1 MLIVSFPSG
10 ARGVWERELLPD
22 GDGEAWRWI
31 GPFWI
36 HRHAA
41 KVGWAPGELHLQT
54 GVHNFTRLKHMWQ
67 VFALKVRCVFFKLG
81 AFFSSQ
87 LVAAVF
93 YLRTKNILHRD
104 IKDENIVI
112 DKCFHIRLIDFGSAA
127 LMAPRK
133 LFYNFCGTLEYCSPE
148 VLQGNPY
155 VHKSLKLA
163 THLVVKS
170 LPQTADIRTVLIHCL
185 TI

>member
-1 MLIVSFPSG
+1 MYFL
-10 ARGVWERELLPD
+10 
-22 GDGEAWRWI
+22 
-31 GPFWI
+31 
-36 HRHAA
+36 
-41 KVGWAPGELHLQT
+41 
-54 GVHNFTRLKHMWQ
+54 N
-67 VFALKVRCVFFKLG
+67 LG
-81 AFFSSQ
+81 LFFSSQ

-133 LFYNFCGTLEYCSPE
+133 LFYTFCGTLEYCSPE

-155 VHKSLKLA
+155 VQKSLKLA
-163 THLVVKS
+163 THLDDC
-170 LPQTADIRTVLIHCL
+170 QVLTTDRRHKDSFNPLFNNIIL
-185 TI
+185 